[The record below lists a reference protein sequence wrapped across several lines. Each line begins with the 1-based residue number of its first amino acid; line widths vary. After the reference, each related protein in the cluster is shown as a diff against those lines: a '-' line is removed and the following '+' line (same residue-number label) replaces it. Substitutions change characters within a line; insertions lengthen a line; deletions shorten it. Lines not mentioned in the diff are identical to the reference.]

1 VASTGLSIN
10 SASGSPLSFSGLA
23 SGLDTTAIINALLLA
38 EKEPITRL
46 THQQERLQ
54 GEQGLLQGI
63 QTGLQKLEFAVSEF
77 SLPSLYETSQT
88 VTSSEPLRVSAAPSS
103 GAGIGGYEVEVK
115 QLANSAQRTFTY
127 TTPTA
132 EGTVSIDGHEY
143 TLKAGETAAEFAG
156 KVNSDSTAS
165 VYAAVVGT
173 ELVFSDRTTG
183 ATGTEFIKVSGEALA
198 EKAGTAKEGKNAEF
212 TVDGVAGTA
221 SSNVVTTA
229 IAGVTLTLNGLTS
242 TGQVTIDVQPPGLNT
257 SALEAKV
264 QSFVT
269 LYNSTVE
276 SIQKQLST
284 KPPTTPG
291 AEATG
296 SLFGDR
302 ELSSLLSTMR
312 QTMYEPIAG
321 LAASMS
327 SPADIGL
334 STGVATGT
342 TSQSALEGKL
352 TLEPSKFASV
362 LAANPAGVKE
372 MLQKWSLGLQNVV
385 RQSAAPGGVLESR
398 INGEGTEISELKS
411 RISTMNE
418 MLAVRQKALEQTYA
432 ALEGI
437 ISKNSAQSSWLTNQT
452 EQLNK
457 SGL

>member
-1 VASTGLSIN
+1 
-10 SASGSPLSFSGLA
+10 
-23 SGLDTTAIINALLLA
+23 
-38 EKEPITRL
+38 
-46 THQQERLQ
+46 
-54 GEQGLLQGI
+54 
-63 QTGLQKLEFAVSEF
+63 
-77 SLPSLYETSQT
+77 
-88 VTSSEPLRVSAAPSS
+88 
-103 GAGIGGYEVEVK
+103 
-115 QLANSAQRTFTY
+115 
-127 TTPTA
+127 
-132 EGTVSIDGHEY
+132 
-143 TLKAGETAAEFAG
+143 
-156 KVNSDSTAS
+156 
-165 VYAAVVGT
+165 
-173 ELVFSDRTTG
+173 
-183 ATGTEFIKVSGEALA
+183 
-198 EKAGTAKEGKNAEF
+198 
-212 TVDGVAGTA
+212 
-221 SSNVVTTA
+221 
-229 IAGVTLTLNGLTS
+229 
-242 TGQVTIDVQPPGLNT
+242 
-257 SALEAKV
+257 V